1 MELLA
6 LLSNNDDIV
15 IPGVR
20 SALKKYTVY
29 PLKTTE
35 ELEDLYSNIPLNLLI
50 VDTTTHKLSLM
61 DNFLRRLDANMVVL
75 IMPESPDRYT
85 MNDFPESVYDWV
97 DINSIGT
104 ELPVK
109 VERAFERQRVKSELR
124 LIQSRDHLEP
134 VGSKDP
140 VRSNSERIL
149 CRGDSMPGGRF
160 IHEKVIVNF
169 ARMLSASFNMQK
181 LLDHFIDSVMEIVRV
196 SKMSV
201 MLKDKEG
208 FYVKTNYGL
217 DPYIADNL
225 RLSRES
231 AIATWLARTGR
242 ILNKPV
248 RVVDSLSMD
257 IKKEMEALQCS
268 VSIPM
273 VNKGKLIGIFNM
285 NSKIAEEPFYR
296 EELEVIYVLCNYLA
310 AAVKDIDLYHQMW
323 YQKEFTKNIISSM
336 NSGMIAIDKDEKIS
350 IFNQQAADVLNL
362 DPSRIIGRDLRALPS
377 PLGDILYETMITG
390 TSYKRYEAT
399 VHPMKMPLGINSY
412 RLLDEQEKP
421 IGAGIIFSD
430 LSDSKKLEEQ
440 LRRTEKLKAV
450 NDIMA
455 KIAHEVRNPL
465 TSIQTYTQLLHDK
478 YPDEDLGKFY
488 VSTVSQSIRRLDD
501 LIDKLITFSSTQ
513 KYNFQKDNINDIM
526 RDASE
531 FISKNIPET
540 HKFTRQLME
549 ESFFVNADRKHLIKG
564 IYYLVQNIVDRSPDG
579 TFILMN
585 ARAISGEKAMVEL
598 AITYGTD
605 KKGKEGDQDLLKP
618 LLDIHHLGTELN
630 VPISNKI
637 IEGHDGILDI
647 IHKDDLNSF
656 VIRLPL
662 VNSQSDGT
670 SMKGG
675 EERGRQRKDSG
686 N

>member
-29 PLKTTE
+29 PLKTVE
-35 ELEDLYSNIPLNLLI
+35 ELEDLYSNIPLSLLI
-50 VDTTTHKLSLM
+50 VDTTSHKLSLM
-61 DNFLRRLDANMVVL
+61 DNFLSRLDANMVVL

-85 MNDFPESVYDWV
+85 LNDFPESVYDWV

-104 ELPVK
+104 DLPVK

-124 LIQSRDHLEP
+124 LIQSRDHFEP
-134 VGSKDP
+134 IGSKDSI
-140 VRSNSERIL
+140 RSNSERIM
-149 CRGDSMPGGRF
+149 CRGDSMPRGRF
-160 IHEKVIVNF
+160 VHEKVIVNF

-231 AIATWLARTGR
+231 TIATWLARTGR

-248 RVVDSLSMD
+248 SVVDSLSMD

-285 NSKIAEEPFYR
+285 NSKIAEEPFYQ

-362 DPSRIIGRDLRALPS
+362 DPSRI
-377 PLGDILYETMITG
+377 
-390 TSYKRYEAT
+390 
-399 VHPMKMPLGINSY
+399 
-412 RLLDEQEKP
+412 
-421 IGAGIIFSD
+421 
-430 LSDSKKLEEQ
+430 
-440 LRRTEKLKAV
+440 
-450 NDIMA
+450 
-455 KIAHEVRNPL
+455 
-465 TSIQTYTQLLHDK
+465 
-478 YPDEDLGKFY
+478 
-488 VSTVSQSIRRLDD
+488 
-501 LIDKLITFSSTQ
+501 
-513 KYNFQKDNINDIM
+513 
-526 RDASE
+526 
-531 FISKNIPET
+531 
-540 HKFTRQLME
+540 
-549 ESFFVNADRKHLIKG
+549 
-564 IYYLVQNIVDRSPDG
+564 
-579 TFILMN
+579 
-585 ARAISGEKAMVEL
+585 
-598 AITYGTD
+598 
-605 KKGKEGDQDLLKP
+605 
-618 LLDIHHLGTELN
+618 
-630 VPISNKI
+630 
-637 IEGHDGILDI
+637 
-647 IHKDDLNSF
+647 
-656 VIRLPL
+656 
-662 VNSQSDGT
+662 
-670 SMKGG
+670 
-675 EERGRQRKDSG
+675 
-686 N
+686 